1 MLLTK
6 IWDYSY
12 ILSKQ
17 NFVGMLFFTVKLI
30 RSTIINCINILY
42 LILNGVTAN
51 LVTNLF
57 YLLVGWISYWDFF
70 FFFFSRETHEYVGMS
85 ACWLYKWM
93 VSWLGTIF
101 LDHILF
107 ISGVFSYCYI
117 DLQHWLYLR
126 RGLLRVLFC
135 PSPLKWYALLFWIPG
150 EISKFYQL
158 T

>member
-1 MLLTK
+1 MRLFIHPIKTK
-6 IWDYSY
+6 FCWHVIFHSQTYQ
-12 ILSKQ
+12 IH
-17 NFVGMLFFTVKLI
+17 NHKLHK
-30 RSTIINCINILY
+30 Y
-42 LILNGVTAN
+42 LISHIKWSHCQSCYQFVLPFSW
-51 LVTNLF
+51 LDFILR
-57 YLLVGWISYWDFF
+57 DFF

-135 PSPLKWYALLFWIPG
+135 PSPLKWYALFFWIPG